1 MAYGANKMGL
11 GAFGA
16 AALAAVLGGPLS
28 AQTLWTPASDP
39 VGIARAGAGVA
50 FGQSLEAGALNPAL
64 LVTLRDDASAFVS
77 AGMESMSSQATLQ
90 SNQLVLFSSDRN
102 RFLPALG
109 AAWKVTP
116 SFYVGLK
123 VDNPFMRHATFGQ
136 DYTGRFEGQG
146 LELVA
151 RRVAFQGSYAFSPAF
166 SVGFALGAVRVQYA
180 FDNAVRLPVPADP
193 GAPVSEANPAQGLLE
208 LNALQKG
215 NKTMPSVELGF
226 RWAINPRW
234 TVAGAW
240 QGPVKGT
247 LGLSAS
253 IDGSRGRVTS
263 ISGFGDGDAVAVAA
277 APAILAAATA
287 APGQGEMTLPGRIT
301 LGVRQRVNQIFT
313 WEADLRYVQGASTRI
328 PGYPVV
334 TGPSGSVTGSGM
346 PGSFHSGFGISIAGE
361 MTLTK
366 TLTGRLGL
374 SSDPGLRKD
383 PTVEPLLGGSRNAA
397 FSLGLGWKVLGG
409 EASIG
414 WQLRQAQDRDV
425 RNLEGLWALG
435 GYSTT
440 GTLTRVE
447 GMGHLWSV
455 GFKKAF

>member
-1 MAYGANKMGL
+1 MGAC
-11 GAFGA
+11 GA

-28 AQTLWTPASDP
+28 AQTFWTPASDP
-39 VGIARAGAGVA
+39 VGIARSGAGVA

-90 SNQLVLFSSDRN
+90 SNQNVLYSSDRN

-116 SFYVGLK
+116 RFYVGLK
-123 VDNPFMRHATFGQ
+123 MDNPFMRHAQFGQ

-151 RRVAFQGSYAFSPAF
+151 RRVAFQGSFAFTPAF
-166 SVGFALGAVRVQYA
+166 SVGVAVGVARVQYS
-180 FDNAVRLPVPADP
+180 FDNAVRVPVPANP
-193 GAPVSEANPAQGLLE
+193 AAPVSDANPAQGLLE
-208 LNALQKG
+208 LNTLQKG
-215 NKTMPSVELGF
+215 NKTMPSYEVGF

-240 QGPVKGT
+240 QGPIKGT
-247 LGLSAS
+247 LGLSATV
-253 IDGSRGRVTS
+253 DGSRSRVTS

-277 APAILAAATA
+277 APAVLAATTA
-287 APGQGEMTLPGRIT
+287 AAGQGDVTLPGRVTI
-301 LGVRQRVNQIFT
+301 GVRQRLNQIFT

-328 PGYPVV
+328 PGYSVV
-334 TGPSGSVTGSGM
+334 TSPSGPVTGSGM
-346 PGSFHSGFGISIAGE
+346 PGEYHSGFGLSLAGE
-361 MTLTK
+361 MTITK

-374 SSDPGLRKD
+374 STDPGLRTD
-383 PTVEPLLGGSRNAA
+383 STVEPLLGGSRNAA

-409 EASIG
+409 EVNIG
-414 WQLRQAQDRDV
+414 WQIRQSQDRDV
-425 RNLEGLWALG
+425 KNLEGLWALG

-440 GTLTRVE
+440 GTMTRVE
-447 GMGHLWSV
+447 SMGHLWSI